1 MLPSAGGI
9 VPQRLL
15 PYERELEAN
24 VTLERLVLYV
34 SEMDKRPSIPDYWGV
49 LPQVFIRGFAFVHTQ
64 LCKLDSHSKL

>member
-1 MLPSAGGI
+1 MQTLPSAGES

-15 PYERELEAN
+15 PYELELGAS

-49 LPQVFIRGFAFVHTQ
+49 LPQVFIRGLCFCTHTVV
-64 LCKLDSHSKL
+64 

>member
-1 MLPSAGGI
+1 MLPCAGGT

-15 PYERELEAN
+15 PYELELGAS

-49 LPQVFIRGFAFVHTQ
+49 LPQVCIRGFAFAHTQ
-64 LCKLDSHSKL
+64 LCRLGSDS